1 MSSRDSSPAARN
13 SSSASSKASR
23 AARSAS
29 GASSTRKRGSIPAAT
44 GWPASRRLQKPW
56 IVVTQAAPMPPSS
69 CRAGSEP
76 ASARR
81 ASSAR
86 IRWRSSAAALS
97 VKVKARIASGETPF
111 SQTRRQ

>member
-1 MSSRDSSPAARN
+1 M
-13 SSSASSKASR
+13 
-23 AARSAS
+23 
-29 GASSTRKRGSIPAAT
+29 RKPGSIPAAT

-56 IVVTQAAPMPPSS
+56 IVIIQAPPIALSS
-69 CRAGSEP
+69 RAARSEP

-81 ASSAR
+81 VSSSR

-97 VKVKARIASGETPF
+97 VKVKARIASGETPL